1 MQNRRSS
8 NAKFFGSKLKFEFL
22 EDCSFPT
29 ESLLGCAWTM
39 YQIPTKENKVKIDD
53 APKEVII
60 SLISPINE
68 FNSPS

>member
-1 MQNRRSS
+1 
-8 NAKFFGSKLKFEFL
+8 
-22 EDCSFPT
+22 
-29 ESLLGCAWTM
+29 M

-68 FNSPS
+68 FNSPSWSKNFSTPT